1 MATLITLSGPDGPL
15 THVQVPL
22 GIGVQPQRSFYACP
36 EFMRGVEDDLPK
48 WVTGKLNAAQT
59 PQEQMRSILLRWIS
73 GREMVWER
81 HFKDLMPM
89 GTEAWE
95 MKTADLRL
103 FGWMYRPRVFIA
115 SFLGYADDYK
125 GLKPKRHYSDAV
137 QRVMTSRNS
146 VDLDLPKFTSGEY
159 DALV

>member
-1 MATLITLSGPDGPL
+1 
-15 THVQVPL
+15 
-22 GIGVQPQRSFYACP
+22 
-36 EFMRGVEDDLPK
+36 
-48 WVTGKLNAAQT
+48 
-59 PQEQMRSILLRWIS
+59 
-73 GREMVWER
+73 MVWEQ

-115 SFLGYADDYK
+115 SSLGYADDYK
-125 GLKPKRHYSDAV
+125 GYKPKRSYNDAV
-137 QRVMTSRNS
+137 QHIMTNRNAL
-146 VDLDLPKFTSGEY
+146 DLDLPKFTPGVY

>member
-1 MATLITLSGPDGPL
+1 
-15 THVQVPL
+15 
-22 GIGVQPQRSFYACP
+22 
-36 EFMRGVEDDLPK
+36 
-48 WVTGKLNAAQT
+48 
-59 PQEQMRSILLRWIS
+59 
-73 GREMVWER
+73 
-81 HFKDLMPM
+81 M